1 MAELAAQRTDLIAQ
15 LSSRDTTIS
24 GLTAQRAALLTLVS
38 TEQLRLGELLLQAGL
53 SAAST
58 LAGQSSARPPPSRS
72 PSRAVTK
79 PRQAHSPTLVGMA
92 GITGRSPQ
100 QQIRDEHIQ
109 PIVIS
114 DASGPP
120 SVTPSPLRPS
130 LATDAA
136 PPHPILATISALT
149 ADLPTPGPSL
159 PPANCNCTPGVS
171 GARLICERRLQTSQ
185 RDGELTP
192 TRRPPYVDVLSTIP
206 GHQPSPFLI
215 QSNEPIGPVTPPT
228 PPVGDHPAPQ
238 FYDLFAHRIFPSCME
253 LRLAGGSDEIP
264 NFSPVHYPTPD
275 QRSQAILPLS
285 ALDGLPKVKE
295 VYTLEQQA
303 LSKHCL
309 SASIVYIQK
318 IGVLLYPENVALLTA
333 TGAAASQPPLGA
345 VFSSCAWRPSSALI
359 PASLN
364 AESCPSFAASPS
376 ASLASQLPIGNLET
390 GAPTPFL
397 LTSDVLQDWRPRTPC
412 APHLPHATGD
422 SNLFAL
428 RAQLKLCSL
437 TSGLKLAPVSYPAIE
452 GTPWLFQHQP
462 VPASQVIEQVG
473 LQAPRHRGLL

>member
-1 MAELAAQRTDLIAQ
+1 MATSRTSGPFSRSSQARLLCCQCRCTGSPSSHAPWFLSGHDLPSANASIPTFRHPLCRQSFRHFAPLRPIMPPPRPAAPTIAVSAVQQLIVKHLDQLCKGDAHVAELAAQRTDLIAQ

-24 GLTAQRAALLTLVS
+24 GLTTQRAALLTLVS

-238 FYDLFAHRIFPSCME
+238 FYDLSPADFFLLVWSCALLVDPTRFPIFPQYITQHQINAARRSFRYQRWMDC
-253 LRLAGGSDEIP
+253 
-264 NFSPVHYPTPD
+264 
-275 QRSQAILPLS
+275 QRSKRCTRS
-285 ALDGLPKVKE
+285 
-295 VYTLEQQA
+295 
-303 LSKHCL
+303 SNKHC
-309 SASIVYIQK
+309 
-318 IGVLLYPENVALLTA
+318 
-333 TGAAASQPPLGA
+333 
-345 VFSSCAWRPSSALI
+345 PS
-359 PASLN
+359 
-364 AESCPSFAASPS
+364 
-376 ASLASQLPIGNLET
+376 T
-390 GAPTPFL
+390 
-397 LTSDVLQDWRPRTPC
+397 V
-412 APHLPHATGD
+412 
-422 SNLFAL
+422 
-428 RAQLKLCSL
+428 
-437 TSGLKLAPVSYPAIE
+437 
-452 GTPWLFQHQP
+452 
-462 VPASQVIEQVG
+462 
-473 LQAPRHRGLL
+473 

>member
-1 MAELAAQRTDLIAQ
+1 MPPPRPAAPTIAVSAVQQLIVKHLDQLCKGDAHVAELAAQRTDLIAQ

-24 GLTAQRAALLTLVS
+24 GLTTQRAALLTLVS

-238 FYDLFAHRIFPSCME
+238 FYDLSPADFSFLYGVAPCWWIRRDSQFFPST
-253 LRLAGGSDEIP
+253 LP
-264 NFSPVHYPTPD
+264 NTRSTQPGDPSAISVGWTAKGQRGVHARAT
-275 QRSQAILPLS
+275 ST
-285 ALDGLPKVKE
+285 V
-295 VYTLEQQA
+295 QA
-303 LSKHCL
+303 LFECIYCLHSK
-309 SASIVYIQK
+309 
-318 IGVLLYPENVALLTA
+318 N
-333 TGAAASQPPLGA
+333 
-345 VFSSCAWRPSSALI
+345 R
-359 PASLN
+359 
-364 AESCPSFAASPS
+364 S
-376 ASLASQLPIGNLET
+376 ASLPGERCAIDCNWSSSQPATAWRSFFKLRLET
-390 GAPTPFL
+390 L
-397 LTSDVLQDWRPRTPC
+397 LRLDTS
-412 APHLPHATGD
+412 
-422 SNLFAL
+422 
-428 RAQLKLCSL
+428 
-437 TSGLKLAPVSYPAIE
+437 
-452 GTPWLFQHQP
+452 
-462 VPASQVIEQVG
+462 
-473 LQAPRHRGLL
+473 

>member
-1 MAELAAQRTDLIAQ
+1 
-15 LSSRDTTIS
+15 
-24 GLTAQRAALLTLVS
+24 
-38 TEQLRLGELLLQAGL
+38 
-53 SAAST
+53 
-58 LAGQSSARPPPSRS
+58 
-72 PSRAVTK
+72 
-79 PRQAHSPTLVGMA
+79 
-92 GITGRSPQ
+92 
-100 QQIRDEHIQ
+100 
-109 PIVIS
+109 
-114 DASGPP
+114 
-120 SVTPSPLRPS
+120 
-130 LATDAA
+130 
-136 PPHPILATISALT
+136 
-149 ADLPTPGPSL
+149 
-159 PPANCNCTPGVS
+159 
-171 GARLICERRLQTSQ
+171 
-185 RDGELTP
+185 
-192 TRRPPYVDVLSTIP
+192 
-206 GHQPSPFLI
+206 
-215 QSNEPIGPVTPPT
+215 
-228 PPVGDHPAPQ
+228 
-238 FYDLFAHRIFPSCME
+238 ME

-318 IGVLLYPENVALLTA
+318 IGVLLYPKNVALLTA